1 MISFRMPWFTLLAGA
16 AVFFLACFLTLP
28 KLVSLTCAL
37 AGCLLMLDGSL
48 GLRVLP
54 MLTPHASFPEDWHAI
69 ERRFYFERL
78 GLIRWI
84 AATISCLLFG
94 FSMALVSEGDWQ
106 GWLLVAIIV
115 LWGCGWVLAALRAI
129 RDVLAND

>member
-1 MISFRMPWFTLLAGA
+1 MISFRLPWFTLLAGA
-16 AVFFLACFLTLP
+16 ATILLVCVLSLP
-28 KLVSLTCAL
+28 EVIALTCAL

-54 MLTPHASFPEDWHAI
+54 MLTPHASFPEDWQAI

-78 GLIRWI
+78 GIIRWVVGAI
-84 AATISCLLFG
+84 FCLFFG
-94 FSMALVSEGDWQ
+94 MSLVLLAGGDWQ
-106 GWLLVAIIV
+106 VWLLVAIIV
-115 LWGCGWVLAALRAI
+115 LWGCGWTLAALRAI